1 MKKFLGLLT
10 LIIGYSILEW
20 LLNHD
25 VLLIPVCITIGIVLY
40 IKYGKKINNTLK
52 SFFATVSRYG
62 KSVFSFIRF
71 VFRILMKA
79 VNLIYTLGFIYV
91 NIKKTGLGISYIE
104 AIKTA
109 SIVGNKLTIKYK
121 NVDVSFRYTNKLNKM
136 INRIN
141 RKISIKLFKFIRLIN
156 NSFLAIKPLM
166 NQI

>member
-1 MKKFLGLLT
+1 MKKFLGLFT

-25 VLLIPVCITIGIVLY
+25 VLLIPVCTTIGIVLY